1 MYLDQVL
8 TLSEQIKESTAPHE
22 LLHAIFD
29 MIDPET
35 KAYLISQVMKSEGW
49 DAKTAEEWLAD
60 TFSNFFRT
68 GKIEGAPKSTWGKI
82 KIFFKRVRSFIN

>member
-1 MYLDQVL
+1 MIKVLENGVWNGEYAYGKYVDNLL

-35 KAYLISQVMKSEGW
+35 KTYLISQVMKSEGW
-49 DAKTAEEWLAD
+49 SAKQAEEWLAD
-60 TFSNFFRT
+60 SFSNFFRT
-68 GKIEGAPKSTWGKI
+68 GKIE
-82 KIFFKRVRSFIN
+82 

>member
-1 MYLDQVL
+1 MIKYLENGKRDGKSFAYGKYVDDLL

-35 KAYLISQVMKSEGW
+35 KIYLISQVMKSE
-49 DAKTAEEWLAD
+49 
-60 TFSNFFRT
+60 
-68 GKIEGAPKSTWGKI
+68 
-82 KIFFKRVRSFIN
+82 

>member
-1 MYLDQVL
+1 LRNGKWNGKDYAYGKYIDNVL

-35 KAYLISQVMKSEGW
+35 KVYLISQVMQSEGW
-49 DAKTAEEWLAD
+49 SAKKAEEWLAD
-60 TFSNFFRT
+60 SFSNFFRT
-68 GKIEGAPKSTWGKI
+68 GKIE
-82 KIFFKRVRSFIN
+82 